1 MSKFQVEMN
10 AYRVDPPPSQFWN
23 FASPSKIATLR
34 HCSCYGHRDRDHSQP
49 DRYVRTVSIHPVNVK
64 SVSIQTK
71 KCKDTDKPKSHN
83 KYTQAETVDMNE
95 YSSNMANFKR
105 IQSELFGQKKG
116 NDIYKAQLKS
126 CMKTIKLLER
136 DVAEYKANNDR
147 YFSQI
152 NASQQRIDDLQSQ
165 NNEYSKLIK
174 DLTRKL
180 EDQHQQLCAYQDK
193 IKNYMKTV
201 PVPKTVSTLGY
212 IEFLGIDKQFNTIP
226 SAQCKSRPDVP
237 PQQNLISRY

>member
-1 MSKFQVEMN
+1 MDYYSTMITCCK
-10 AYRVDPPPSQFWN
+10 
-23 FASPSKIATLR
+23 SPGHTKRCCKLFKQAKYFCSM
-34 HCSCYGHRDRDHSQP
+34 CSCYGHRDRDHSQP
-49 DRYVRTVSIHPVNVK
+49 DRYVRTVSIQPVNVK

-126 CMKTIKLLER
+126 YMKTIKLLEQ

-147 YFSQI
+147 DFSHI
-152 NASQQRIDDLQSQ
+152 NASQQRIDDLRSQ
-165 NNEYSKLIK
+165 NNEFSKLIK

-180 EDQHQQLCAYQDK
+180 EDQHQQICAYQDK
-193 IKNYMKTV
+193 IKNYVNMLPNTV
-201 PVPKTVSTLGY
+201 NTSGY
-212 IEFLGIDKQFNTIP
+212 MEFLGMRNQFKITTSP
-226 SAQCKSRPDVP
+226 QCKSKSDVP
-237 PQQNLISRY
+237 PEENSISRY